1 VALSFATGGGRPN
14 SSFRSPSG
22 GELSLG
28 SMVGLFAL
36 MAKLIEKMR
45 RSLSMSYLSDDAD
58 GLHIADRTACG
69 RIDCD
74 LEQPLRNAPS
84 GDRRPRNILGAVRPD
99 AHDVRGLAVQAANPR
114 PQRGALTPGDD
125 PRQLPSLC
133 QRRRYERRHAARSV
147 TIQRSV
153 IPRGDSWRRRSRA
166 KDR

>member
-1 VALSFATGGGRPN
+1 MALSFATGGGRPN

-28 SMVGLFAL
+28 SMVGLVAL

-74 LEQPLRNAPS
+74 LEQPLRMPLVVIDGREIS
-84 GDRRPRNILGAVRPD
+84 WEQFGRMLMTFEGWQFKLQIFDRSEEP
-99 AHDVRGLAVQAANPR
+99 
-114 PQRGALTPGDD
+114 
-125 PRQLPSLC
+125 
-133 QRRRYERRHAARSV
+133 
-147 TIQRSV
+147 
-153 IPRGDSWRRRSRA
+153 
-166 KDR
+166 